1 MVSLVSLKSW
11 WTVHDNNILYIA
23 YTNTAVGSRKK
34 GGMVIE
40 VRGHKTQGLLV
51 DLVSYHLHWKHIIE
65 INIGETE
72 GAIENGQSRA
82 TGNLGYTRLSTKTYK
97 AKNTAQCYFISLLQ
111 SCCSPPKKIIRT
123 NSWASKWNLW
133 SDTFKDYVVLLLL
146 FIFSFWYYNIIDRCY
161 LHYKQVLQVK
171 MSANYLP
178 LLLKWFYLAL
188 DIK

>member
-1 MVSLVSLKSW
+1 M
-11 WTVHDNNILYIA
+11 HDNNILYIA
-23 YTNTAVGSRKK
+23 YTNTAVGFRKR
-34 GGMVIE
+34 GGNGD
-40 VRGHKTQGLLV
+40 RGQRSQNTGFIGWFSHC
-51 DLVSYHLHWKHIIE
+51 YHLHWKHIIE
-65 INIGETE
+65 INVGETE

-146 FIFSFWYYNIIDRCY
+146 FSRQMLFT
-161 LHYKQVLQVK
+161 L
-171 MSANYLP
+171 
-178 LLLKWFYLAL
+178 
-188 DIK
+188 